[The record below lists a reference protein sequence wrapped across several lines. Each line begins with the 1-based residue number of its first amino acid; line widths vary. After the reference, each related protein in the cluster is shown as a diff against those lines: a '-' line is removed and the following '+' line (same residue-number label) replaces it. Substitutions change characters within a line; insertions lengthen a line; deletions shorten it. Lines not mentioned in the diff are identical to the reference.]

1 MANMA
6 NLQKLL
12 VEMVAVGAALVVVS
26 LMLSSIQ
33 GENVREAPH
42 LKGMVMGVFLSGA
55 LLHLIFEAG
64 GVNDWY
70 VKQYT
75 PLLR

>member
-1 MANMA
+1 MV

-12 VEMVAVGAALVVVS
+12 VEMAVVGAALVVVS
-26 LMLSSIQ
+26 LVLSSVQ
-33 GENVREAPH
+33 GENVHEVPH
-42 LKGMVMGVFLSGA
+42 LKSMVMGIFLSGA

-70 VKQYT
+70 VKQYI